1 MTDFDEVYRTHVRA
15 VFRYA
20 VRVVGRRDVAE
31 ELTNDAFMAL
41 FRSFD
46 TIDTAQLPK
55 WLFTVVRNR
64 ATDYW
69 RRASLE
75 QRHMVEL
82 KEDPPADHTAGSVLE
97 WLDSTQALKPVH
109 RACLILRYV
118 HGLERREIATRLG
131 LTENQVKGYLQYA
144 RQLLRKQLVDN
155 E

>member
-1 MTDFDEVYRTHVRA
+1 MTDFDEVYRTHINA

-41 FRSFD
+41 FRSFA
-46 TIDTAQLPK
+46 TIDTTQLPK

-75 QRHMVEL
+75 QRYLVDL
-82 KEDPPADHTAGSVLE
+82 RNDPPADQARSVLE
-97 WLDSTQALKPVH
+97 WLDATPALKPVH

-118 HGLERREIATRLG
+118 HGLERAEIASRLG
-131 LTENQVKGYLQYA
+131 LSENQVKGYLQYA
-144 RQLLRKQLVDN
+144 RQLLRKELIDS